1 MAEEFIKYD
10 KNLCR
15 KETNMTVEE
24 LYKVIGGDYEQ
35 AKRVLRIDKLID
47 KHIRRLADNSLFEKL
62 FKVRESLDKT
72 AVFEAGHAIK
82 GVCANLGLV
91 TLSRMASDLTEEF
104 RDGAVRKMSDDEVR
118 AKIDE
123 IEAMYNR
130 TIEGIREYAASQ
142 N

>member
-1 MAEEFIKYD
+1 
-10 KNLCR
+10 
-15 KETNMTVEE
+15 
-24 LYKVIGGDYEQ
+24 
-35 AKRVLRIDKLID
+35 
-47 KHIRRLADNSLFEKL
+47 
-62 FKVRESLDKT
+62 
-72 AVFEAGHAIK
+72 
-82 GVCANLGLV
+82 
-91 TLSRMASDLTEEF
+91 MASDLTEEF